1 LIPNLIEV
9 NKMPEE
15 KKSNNDKIENY
26 DNGMG
31 SSLEKVEVDLR
42 FMKPG
47 SMLVG
52 TSFDK
57 RGNKIK
63 GPNETFT
70 KSDIQ
75 KLIDKGITK
84 LYYIPEVPKSS
95 LADTLPKL
103 HDDFI
108 DQQSDEGVDQS
119 FLSQQHSLRDIIRK
133 NYEKIK
139 KSKLNKLLEELTT
152 KKKFMIKLLVPQK
165 KDKSFASEGL
175 FTHSVNVATLSLITA
190 HHLRLKPEAILDV
203 ALSSLLHDIG
213 IVKIDPAIIEKEN
226 ELTKEEFIEVQKHPL
241 YTVNILKDIKGIDK
255 KILLMCVQHH
265 EHLDG
270 SGYPKKLKG
279 KDIFPL
285 SQIISVSEMYDA
297 LVSRKPYC
305 KSISTSQALLY
316 FYMKSGK
323 FYHRKIA
330 NTFIKAIWERMR
342 IPNIFPEGCRVV
354 LNTNE
359 IAVVSAITDNTIRPQ
374 IDIVKDS
381 KQAPLKHPIQVDLRK
396 DVNREIIRVLKLA
409 TGEETIPEANVI
421 FRHFY

>member
-1 LIPNLIEV
+1 
-9 NKMPEE
+9 MPDE
-15 KKSNNDKIENY
+15 KKSNNIEN
-26 DNGMG
+26 DNMG
-31 SSLEKVEVDLR
+31 NSLEKVEVDLR

-63 GPNETFT
+63 GPNETFS
-70 KSDIQ
+70 KAEIQ
-75 KLIDKGITK
+75 KLINKGITK
-84 LYYIPEVPKSS
+84 LYYIPEAPKSS
-95 LADTLPKL
+95 LADTLPKI
-103 HDDFI
+103 HDNSF
-108 DQQSDEGVDQS
+108 QNENDEDVDQS
-119 FLSQQHSLRDIIRK
+119 FLSQQHSLRDLIRK
-133 NYEKIK
+133 TYEKIK
-139 KSKLNKLLEELTT
+139 KSELIDVKLLKTRLNDLLKELTT
-152 KKKFMIKLLVPQK
+152 KKKFMIKLLQPQK
-165 KDKSFASEGL
+165 KDKNFSSEGL

-190 HHLRLKPEAILDV
+190 HQLRLKPDAILDV

-213 IVKIDPAIIEKEN
+213 IAKIDTKIIEKEN

-255 KILLMCVQHH
+255 KILLMCLQHH

-297 LVSRKPYC
+297 LVSKKPYC
-305 KSISTSQALLY
+305 RSISTAQALLY

-359 IAVVSAITDNTIRPQ
+359 IAIVSAITDNTIRPQ
-374 IDIVKDS
+374 IEIVKDS
-381 KQAPLKHPIQVDLRK
+381 KQNVVKHPIQVDLRK

-409 TGEETIPEANVI
+409 TGEESIPEANVI